1 MSEQIQVPMPRA
13 GWNCELRGGR
23 SYPIDEYLA
32 LIEPRYR
39 VYEEQVRRCIS
50 GLTTYAAQQAA
61 AHKDAQ
67 LPMLRDL
74 VMELAS
80 FWNLDGDLDKDS
92 DERMERQYGGGFD
105 QAVLS
110 ARQSGQPPALTDQEK
125 QDVLTGLEVHTQ
137 EMSNNGDDDRWIQ
150 RNSSLV
156 QQLRDEW
163 QMEQAP
169 AQQDVLTITMG
180 GMA

>member
-1 MSEQIQVPMPRA
+1 MPRA

-23 SYPIDEYLA
+23 SYPVDEYLA

-39 VYEEQVRRCIS
+39 VYEEQIRRCIS

-61 AHKDAQ
+61 AHQDVQ
-67 LPMLRDL
+67 LSMLRDL
-74 VMELAS
+74 IMEMATYWS
-80 FWNLDGDLDKDS
+80 LDGALDKAS
-92 DERMERQYGGGFD
+92 DERMERQYGGSFD
-105 QAVLS
+105 QAVLN

-125 QDVLTGLEVHTQ
+125 QDILTGLEVHAQ
-137 EMSNNGDDDRWIQ
+137 EVSNDEGLDSCIQ
-150 RNSSLV
+150 QNRDLAR
-156 QQLRDEW
+156 QLRAEW